1 MSPKARGLLIPM
13 TGLLL
18 AALLVALSVQVAW
31 TAPPAQSAAD
41 GEAIFQDKCTGCH
54 TIGGGRLVGPD
65 LQGVT
70 ALRDPQWLAQFIAA
84 PDKLLASGDPIAA
97 SLLQEFNDVRMPN
110 LGLSQ
115 DQVAAVIA
123 YLQAPG
129 GVPAPTPAPVPA
141 AGDPVRGEALFLG
154 SIHFR
159 NGGPP
164 CMGCHSIDN
173 AGILGGGVM
182 GPNLTQAFA
191 KYGDAGLASVLANI
205 QFPTMKPIFAGHPLT
220 AEEQAD
226 LRAYTQSAAG
236 QPQTNRE
243 WLVLA
248 LSLAGWIGVMIVIGI
263 VWRRRLRAVRR
274 PLVGRGQR
282 P

>member
-18 AALLVALSVQVAW
+18 AAFLVALPVRVAW

-41 GEAIFQDKCTGCH
+41 GEAIFKDKCAECH
-54 TIGGGRLVGPD
+54 TIGGGTLVGPD
-65 LQGVT
+65 LEGVT
-70 ALRDPQWLAQFIAA
+70 ARSDPQWLASFIAA
-84 PDKLLASGDPIAA
+84 PDKLLAAGDPTATA
-97 SLLQEFNDVRMPN
+97 LLQQYKVKMPN

-115 DQVAAVIA
+115 DQVAALIA

-141 AGDPVRGEALFLG
+141 AGDPVRGKALFLG
-154 SIHFR
+154 NVHFQ
-159 NGGPP
+159 NDGPP

-220 AEEQAD
+220 AQDQAD
-226 LRAYTQSAAG
+226 LRAYIQSAAG